1 MNDHCTHIA
10 FTEFGLW
17 SNLKIIDMIEPKWK
31 YKFVDK
37 KNVADVAKLFSLP
50 NSIAHI
56 MSLKGINS
64 RNLSRD
70 FFYPDINSIHNPF
83 LLKDMDKAVERIL

>member
-1 MNDHCTHIA
+1 
-10 FTEFGLW
+10 
-17 SNLKIIDMIEPKWK
+17 MIEPKWK

-56 MSLKGINS
+56 MSLKGIN
-64 RNLSRD
+64 
-70 FFYPDINSIHNPF
+70 Y
-83 LLKDMDKAVERIL
+83 